1 MWLLLLPPLLVFLT
15 DQVSKWLILWFMD
28 GRIPPVVPVTDFFNL
43 VLVFNP
49 GVSFGLFAQHDPMGA
64 MMMGIFAFVVG
75 LVVVYF
81 ARKAQGLERLGYG
94 FIAGGAFGNG
104 LDRFLHA
111 AVVDFLDFHFSGWHF
126 WAFNVADA
134 GISVGVGLLLLAGLV
149 GGGRKAED
157 SGA

>member
-15 DQVSKWLILWFMD
+15 DQASKWLILWFMD

-64 MMMGIFAFVVG
+64 MMMGLFAFVVG

-81 ARKAQGLERLGYG
+81 ARKAQDLERLGYG

-104 LDRFLHA
+104 LDRFLHG

-134 GISVGVGLLLLAGLV
+134 GISVGVGLLLLAGLRSSNTKV
-149 GGGRKAED
+149 GED
-157 SGA
+157 AS